1 MGKTKRF
8 AAVILPPMK
17 PLDDSEI
24 KRVLVVTAHP
34 DDCDF
39 GAGGTIAQWTAKGI
53 HVSYCI
59 CTNGDQGGED
69 PNVPRDDM
77 PKIRQHEQRQAGL
90 AVGVTDITF
99 LNYRDGWLVPTIEL
113 RKEIV
118 RQIRITKPDR
128 MVIQSPERNWE
139 RLFASHPDHMAA
151 GEAAIQAVY
160 PDSRNA
166 FAFEDL
172 LKEEGLEPWRVRE
185 VWVMSSQNPDHFVD
199 ITLTFDKKMN
209 ALHSHVSQTAH
220 NENLEK
226 MVREWGEK
234 NAESHNL
241 PTGSIAEVFKIVNT
255 N

>member
-1 MGKTKRF
+1 MGKTEVF
-8 AAVILPPMK
+8 AAVILPMMP
-17 PLDDSEI
+17 PIDDNEI
-24 KRVLVVTAHP
+24 ERVLVVTAHP

-39 GAGGTIAQWTAKGI
+39 GAAGTIALWSAKGI
-53 HVSYCI
+53 KVAYCI

-69 PNVPRDDM
+69 PTVPRDEM
-77 PKIRQHEQRQAGL
+77 PKIRQREQREAGL

-113 RKEIV
+113 RKDIV
-118 RQIRITKPDR
+118 RQIRISKPDR
-128 MVIQSPERNWE
+128 LVIQSPDRNWD

-172 LKEEGLEPWRVRE
+172 LKDEGLQPWRVKE
-185 VWVMSSQNPDHFVD
+185 VWVMSTQHPDHFID
-199 ITLTFDKKMN
+199 ITSTFDKKMKALN
-209 ALHSHVSQTAH
+209 AHVSQTAH
-220 NENLEK
+220 NENLES

-234 NAESHNL
+234 NAAANNL
-241 PTGSIAEVFKIVNT
+241 PTGSVAEVFKIINT